1 MAISQQNFWGCTLS
15 AHPQSYQHEKPP
27 VNLLF
32 YDGVWNIETV
42 ILMGHQIL
50 IRQFCGVWN
59 FVHKI
64 KNILHPGVALTL
76 WPLPY
81 ITIIWL
87 ITEHFQ
93 YDFNFRGDC
102 SVSLFLPAGPGMS
115 ACMRYT
121 LLEYFKISTV
131 YWTTVLT

>member
-93 YDFNFRGDC
+93 YDFNFRADC
-102 SVSLFLPAGPGMS
+102 SVSLFCQQAQQCQHARDILCSNILKYLPCTG
-115 ACMRYT
+115 
-121 LLEYFKISTV
+121 LLF
-131 YWTTVLT
+131 